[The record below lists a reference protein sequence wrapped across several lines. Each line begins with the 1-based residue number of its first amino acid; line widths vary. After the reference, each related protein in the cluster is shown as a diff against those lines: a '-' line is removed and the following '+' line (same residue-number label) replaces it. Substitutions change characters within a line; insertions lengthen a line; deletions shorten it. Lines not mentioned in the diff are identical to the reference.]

1 VARRRRGPPVANR
14 EDAVMPLCVYLCYTP
29 GCNTKMDRWMPT
41 AEEGAAAEFECPR
54 CGVVMQC
61 AWTGSQ
67 MKTPNLK
74 DAGEFKNAKAR

>member
-1 VARRRRGPPVANR
+1 
-14 EDAVMPLCVYLCYTP
+14 MPLCVYLCYTP
-29 GCNTKMDRWMPT
+29 GCNTKMERWMPT
-41 AEEGAAAEFECPR
+41 AEEGEGAQFECPR

-74 DAGEFKNAKAR
+74 DVAEIQRRD